1 MAKDNLE
8 NLCVS
13 ASLREKRVSRKGAK
27 AQRYNEEKNKYRF
40 SPLSFGEGLGVRL
53 LSVGY
58 RRRVVLADLN
68 LSAAGC
74 ELVALIGRNGLGKST
89 LLRTIAGLQPALSGE
104 ITVAGKPLEQYSRS
118 ELAGVLSIV
127 STDPVGVSHLTVRQL
142 VSFGRFPYT
151 NWIGKLTA
159 EDTVLVEE
167 AMHLVGVA
175 SLADKNLHEI
185 SDGERQRAMIARA
198 LAQDTRLILL
208 DEPTAFLDLPNRY
221 EVVHLLQRLTRTKRK
236 TILFSTHDL
245 NIAMREADKLWLI
258 TDDALY
264 EGAPEDLILN
274 RQFARMFEETKL
286 RFDDSKGEFNI
297 RTDDMQPITLAGD
310 DEKIFFW
317 TEKALERLGF
327 SVQKEKNKLLA
338 DVVIFG
344 DTPASWMLHLQ
355 EKQIQFTSIYELS
368 KHLTIIN
375 KCE

>member
-1 MAKDNLE
+1 MKTIPSPASPFSSE
-8 NLCVS
+8 NGVG
-13 ASLREKRVSRKGAK
+13 LRH
-27 AQRYNEEKNKYRF
+27 
-40 SPLSFGEGLGVRL
+40 

-58 RRRVVLADLN
+58 RRRVVLANLN

-89 LLRTIAGLQPALSGE
+89 LLRTIAGLQPASSGE
-104 ITVAGKPLEQYSRS
+104 ITIAGKPLEQYSRS
-118 ELAGVLSIV
+118 ELAEVLSIV

-151 NWIGKLTA
+151 NWIGKLTE
-159 EDTVLVEE
+159 EDTGLVEE
-167 AMHLVGVA
+167 AMQLVGIR

-198 LAQDTRLILL
+198 LAQDTHLILL

-221 EVVHLLQRLTRTKRK
+221 ELVHLLQRLTRTKRK

-274 RQFARMFEETKL
+274 HQFAKMFEETKL
-286 RFDDSKGEFNI
+286 RFDDTKGDFNI
-297 RTDDMQPITLAGD
+297 RTEDRQSLTLAGD
-310 DEKIFFW
+310 DERTFFW

-327 SVQKEKNKLLA
+327 SVQKEEDFSCA
-338 DVVIFG
+338 DIFISK
-344 DTPASWMLHLQ
+344 DTNSLWILNDR

-368 KHLTIIN
+368 NYLSKFEL
-375 KCE
+375 

>member
-1 MAKDNLE
+1 MPQIKIEDG
-8 NLCVS
+8 V
-13 ASLREKRVSRKGAK
+13 
-27 AQRYNEEKNKYRF
+27 
-40 SPLSFGEGLGVRL
+40 GVRL

-58 RRRVVLADLN
+58 RQRVVLANLN
-68 LSAAGC
+68 LSVAGC

-89 LLRTIAGLQPALSGE
+89 LLRTIAGLQPAISGE
-104 ITVAGKPLEQYSRS
+104 IIIAGRPLEQYSRS

-151 NWIGKLTA
+151 NWIGKLTD
-159 EDTVLVEE
+159 EDTGLVEE
-167 AMHLVGVA
+167 AMLLVGIT
-175 SLADKNLHEI
+175 SLANKNLHEI

-198 LAQDTRLILL
+198 LAQDTPLILL

-221 EVVHLLQRLTRTKRK
+221 VVVHLLQRLTRTKRK

-286 RFDDSKGEFNI
+286 RFDDCKGEFNI

-317 TEKALERLGF
+317 TKKALERLGF
-327 SVQKEKNKLLA
+327 SVQKEENA
-338 DVVIFG
+338 SYANIVIQDGTSTLWILNFHG
-344 DTPASWMLHLQ
+344 
-355 EKQIQFTSIYELS
+355 KQIQFASIYELS
-368 KHLTIIN
+368 KYLFNFEPKNTSSF
-375 KCE
+375 